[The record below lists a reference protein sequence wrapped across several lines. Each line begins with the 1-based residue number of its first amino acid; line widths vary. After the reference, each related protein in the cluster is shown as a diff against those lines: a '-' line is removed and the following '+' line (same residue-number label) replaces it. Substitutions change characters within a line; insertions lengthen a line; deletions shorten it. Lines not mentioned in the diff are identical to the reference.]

1 MIQGQRPTEG
11 KKSTFHQG
19 MLFSFG
25 HQQRVVESIFS
36 KSLLAVPVFNVAL
49 PIGAVKVRTI
59 VASIAAFAG
68 FAAVVLIGAAI
79 ALSLAYRHAVQNFQP
94 AVPAGDAETEL
105 KRNP

>member
-36 KSLLAVPVFNVAL
+36 KSQLSLPVFNVAL
-49 PIGAVKVRTI
+49 PIGAMKVLT
-59 VASIAAFAG
+59 
-68 FAAVVLIGAAI
+68 I
-79 ALSLAYRHAVQNFQP
+79 ALSLAYRQSVQNFQP
-94 AVPAGDAETEL
+94 AVPSGDAETEL
-105 KRNP
+105 KTHP

>member
-1 MIQGQRPTEG
+1 
-11 KKSTFHQG
+11 

-68 FAAVVLIGAAI
+68 LAAVVLIGAAI
-79 ALSLAYRHAVQNFQP
+79 ALSLAYRQSVQNFQP
-94 AVPAGDAETEL
+94 ALPSGDAETEL
-105 KRNP
+105 KTHP

>member
-68 FAAVVLIGAAI
+68 LAAVVLIGAAI
-79 ALSLAYRHAVQNFQP
+79 ALSLAYRQSVQNFQP
-94 AVPAGDAETEL
+94 ALPSGDAETEL
-105 KRNP
+105 KTHP

>member
-36 KSLLAVPVFNVAL
+36 KSQLSLPVFNVAL
-49 PIGAVKVRTI
+49 PIGAMKVLT
-59 VASIAAFAG
+59 
-68 FAAVVLIGAAI
+68 I
-79 ALSLAYRHAVQNFQP
+79 ALSLAYRQSVQNFQP
-94 AVPAGDAETEL
+94 ALPSGDAETEL
-105 KRNP
+105 KTHP